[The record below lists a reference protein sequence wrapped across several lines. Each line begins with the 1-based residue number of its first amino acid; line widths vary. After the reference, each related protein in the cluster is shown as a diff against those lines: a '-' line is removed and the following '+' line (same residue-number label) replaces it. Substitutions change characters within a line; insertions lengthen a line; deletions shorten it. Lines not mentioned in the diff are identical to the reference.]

1 MNKKFKSELK
11 SKSMSMQAVM
21 QIGKNSLSD
30 DQIISI
36 RQYLKKHE
44 LMKIKLLSTAI
55 QNKQE
60 IQDQILQTTNSLLIN
75 SIGGVIVVYKKKED

>member
-60 IQDQILQTTNSLLIN
+60 IQEQILQTTNSLLIN